1 MKIEN
6 SFSVWDKK
14 TFKQI
19 TTGEVNPAEIA
30 FLSVD
35 KASDFVLDY
44 SAFACLNELWISS
57 KKECLLPD
65 SLGDLPQVK
74 KLIVTKNGYLPQ
86 SIGRLKNLNEL
97 WLHGAVLTRLPAEI
111 QFVTTN
117 HLNLS
122 FYEKELPPMP
132 MPEVFFEM
140 KNLRSI
146 RLAVC
151 RFSEISH
158 KINQLEDLTEL
169 DFGCSLSDLS
179 VFPNL
184 SGLKNLQTLKASGE
198 SVQGQ
203 RKPNFSLFG
212 QIIEAAKSLPS
223 LKELD
228 LCCWNPRKKA
238 DMLAFEEQ
246 INDLK
251 KQKPRL
257 NILY

>member
-30 FLSVD
+30 FLSVQ

-44 SAFACLNELWISS
+44 SAFVRLNELWISS

-111 QFVTTN
+111 QAVTTH
-117 HLNLS
+117 HLDLS
-122 FYEKELPPMP
+122 FYEKEFLPMP

-140 KNLRSI
+140 KNLKSL

-151 RFSEISH
+151 RFSEISQ
-158 KINQLEDLTEL
+158 KINRLESLIEL
-169 DFGCSLSDLS
+169 DFGCSLSDLA
-179 VFPNL
+179 VFPDL
-184 SGLKNLQTLKASGE
+184 SGLKNLQTLKARGE
-198 SVQGQ
+198 AVQGQ
-203 RKPNFSLFG
+203 RKPDFSLFP
-212 QIIEAAKSLPS
+212 QIMEVAKSLPS

-228 LCCWNPRKKA
+228 IAFWKPRKKS
-238 DMLAFEEQ
+238 DILAFEEK
-246 INDLK
+246 INALK
-251 KQKPRL
+251 NQKPKL
-257 NILY
+257 TIFY